1 MDNLAVI
8 YELARQLGLIDLF
21 FDIYGRYIWTA
32 GLIIALLN
40 CFFGYKL
47 RKLWSVLAGF
57 LLGAFAGLCI
67 CAYLQQSA

>member
-32 GLIIALLN
+32 GLIIALPD
-40 CFFGYKL
+40 
-47 RKLWSVLAGF
+47 
-57 LLGAFAGLCI
+57 FATL
-67 CAYLQQSA
+67 